1 MDTEYNF
8 DEIVNRKGTDS
19 IKYDATKEF
28 LGAADVIPMWVADMD
43 FRTPPFIVN
52 ALKIRVEHEVY
63 AYTLR
68 NKQYY
73 GSIAG
78 WLKRRHGWD
87 VPEESIVFS
96 PGIVPALNM
105 AVLSFTRP
113 GDRIITQP
121 PVYFPFFNAVR
132 DHGRELVYNPLLLKN
147 GRLCMDFENLERT
160 VLTGA
165 RMIIISSPHNPGGS
179 VWTEDEL
186 RRLADI
192 CLRHDVLIV
201 SDEIHCD
208 LVYKPYK
215 HTPLASLSDEI
226 ADRCI
231 TAIAPSKTFNLS
243 GLSTGSV
250 IITNEELRKKFTA
263 TLNHLHIGGGNI
275 FGNVAS
281 QAAYTYGDEWVDK
294 LMSYLSE
301 NLDILS
307 GFLHKHIPQVKMLRP
322 EATFLVWLD
331 CTELGMDNETLNRLF
346 LEKAGL
352 GLNRGDMFG
361 PGGSGFMRMNI
372 GCTKS
377 TLTRALHCLKDA
389 VDKERTDRHIR

>member
-1 MDTEYNF
+1 MDSKYDF
-8 DEIVNRKGTDS
+8 DEIVDRKGTDS

-28 LGAADVIPMWVADMD
+28 LGAGDVIPMWVADMD

-52 ALKIRVEHEVY
+52 AIKARIEHEIY

-78 WLKRRHGWD
+78 WLKRRHQWD
-87 VPEESIVFS
+87 VAEEAIVFS
-96 PGIVPALNM
+96 PGVVPALNM
-105 AVLSFTRP
+105 AVLSFTQP

-121 PVYFPFFNAVR
+121 PVYFPFFSAVK
-132 DHGRELVYNPLLLKN
+132 DHGRELVYNPLLSDK
-147 GRLCMDFENLERT
+147 GRLCMDFGNLERA

-165 RMIIISSPHNPGGS
+165 RMIIVSSPHNPGGS

-186 RRLADI
+186 RRLASI
-192 CLRHDVLIV
+192 CLRNDVLIV

-208 LVYKPYK
+208 LVYKPCM
-215 HTPLASLSDEI
+215 HIPLASLSGEI

-231 TAIAPSKTFNLS
+231 TLIAPSKTFNLS
-243 GLSTGSV
+243 GLSTASV
-250 IITNEELRKKFTA
+250 VITNEELRKKFIA
-263 TLNHLHIGGGNI
+263 TLNHLHINGGNI

-281 QAAYTYGDEWVDK
+281 QAAYTYGDEWVDE
-294 LMSYLSE
+294 LMTYLSE
-301 NLDILS
+301 NLDILED
-307 GFLHKHIPQVKMLRP
+307 FLDKHIPQVKMLRP

-331 CTELGMDNETLNRLF
+331 CRDLGMDDETLNRFF
-346 LEKAGL
+346 LEKARL

-361 PGGSGFMRMNI
+361 TGGSGFMRMNI
-372 GCTKS
+372 GCTKA
-377 TLTRALHCLKDA
+377 TLIRALHCLKEA
-389 VDKERTDRHIR
+389 VDGIKK